1 MNLVQVSEMLKS
13 MPKEWLIQEAAS
25 PSGKAPPFL
34 VVSELSRRTNMEKAY
49 IGDKAQGNQPSV
61 AENVVMQASA
71 GAGLGRGMAS
81 PINEAKAGGIVQ
93 LQSGGIVNDPFLQVG
108 EAYDD
113 MYMDEY
119 AQGIL
124 AADSQRKRER
134 ERDQFIDDAD
144 ARIKKEARE
153 SQIKHLEDELQ
164 SIRTQYH
171 AFSPYSIARTQQIQD
186 RLAELTTPPEV
197 ELATQPEVELAAQ
210 PEIDFNRDSISEWLG
225 DEDSTTRADLMTM
238 AGIESS
244 YNPNAINKVGDEQVT
259 GLYQIKDS
267 TYIDPGFREK
277 LDMSIDEVR
286 QALRNPETNT
296 KFAAKYY
303 NYLLDQFGG
312 NRDKAVV
319 AFNAGLGKVREGERI
334 AKEKG
339 EPNNWIEHVRS
350 KENFKDYLTKVQAN
364 RKETIRFDAGKD
376 GSFYS
381 EESLNT
387 RREEASRWVKG
398 FLDKWFPKK
407 DNGKTEKTKKVAEEA
422 AITTFMRQHPEIDFG
437 MSTDRTPP
445 EQEVIDKVVETEE
458 EVATAVDDTTLK
470 EEEVG
475 KEVDSLRAIIYSPPP
490 NFEQYKQDLQNVAD
504 SLVIPAEQS
513 ADKIYQNIKN
523 SRQQYGTDYI
533 SQIDTEVS
541 KLQKSL
547 DKEKT
552 NIPAMTLIN
561 LGLTLAMSN
570 NPTFLGSLAEA
581 GTSALQQ
588 YTTLKNQYNDSQ
600 KDLVAANISL
610 LQAKAAR
617 EDKNW
622 SRAHELAQKSTE
634 RHEAAI
640 AAKANVDMQITTLLE
655 DRKTAWYTATVE
667 LARTAKAEKIEVI
680 DKNID
685 LLTEYLKLD
694 SKKAD
699 DVLISLLPRMS
710 GEFQGDFGPVDVDK
724 MLTKEQVTKI
734 RRELSRLLKVRG
746 WLVGMDKEMLD
757 LIGRVV
763 R

>member
-108 EAYDD
+108 QAYDD

-153 SQIKHLEDELQ
+153 SQIKQLEDELQ
-164 SIRTQYH
+164 SIRSQYH

-186 RLAELTTPPEV
+186 RLAELTTP
-197 ELATQPEVELAAQ
+197 PEVELAAQ

-350 KENFKDYLTKVQAN
+350 KEDFKDYLTKVQAN
-364 RKETIRFDAGKD
+364 RGED

-407 DNGKTEKTKKVAEEA
+407 DNGKTEEAKKVAEEA
-422 AITTFMRQHPEIDFG
+422 AITTLMRQHPEIHFG
-437 MSTDRTPP
+437 MSTDRTHPK
-445 EQEVIDKVVETEE
+445 QEVINKVVETRDN
-458 EVATAVDDTTLK
+458 VAEAVDGATSK
-470 EEEVG
+470 EEEVS
-475 KEVDSLRAIIYSPPP
+475 KEVDSIRAIINSPPP

-655 DRKTAWYTATVE
+655 NKTTAWYTATVE
-667 LARTAKAEKIEVI
+667 LALAAKAEQKEVI

-694 SKKAD
+694 SKEANEMLTTI
-699 DVLISLLPRMS
+699 LINRPDLAE
-710 GEFQGDFGPVDVDK
+710 GIGPVDAGQK
-724 MLTKEQVTKI
+724 LTKEQVTKI

-746 WLVGMDKEMLD
+746 RLAGMDREMLD

-763 R
+763 D